1 MQLPRCRQMDDFTRA
16 IGEIKPAFGVSVDQ
30 LELCMPNGTA
40 RV

>member
-1 MQLPRCRQMDDFTRA
+1 MDDFTRA